1 MPKDN
6 VIKIHAPLK
15 GVVLFGAGPRAT
27 FSEEQMA
34 AARREEYQR
43 GADEAR
49 RLIERQMVEQREEL
63 VHLQTETFA
72 AVARQHEGLARQLY
86 EMLPELALEAV
97 ARILARTEF
106 DREMVLGITRDVLGE
121 IEPSDAQVEVQLS
134 ARDLELIAGYEEG
147 FREKHPT
154 ITFRANPELRT
165 GDCMVR
171 SRYGVVDGRLATKLR
186 TVESFLK

>member
-1 MPKDN
+1 M
-6 VIKIHAPLK
+6 IKIHAPLK
-15 GVVLFGAGPRAT
+15 GVALLGARVRAT
-27 FSEEQMA
+27 FSEEQIEA
-34 AARREEYQR
+34 AKREAYQR
-43 GADEAR
+43 GSDEAR
-49 RLIERQMVEQREEL
+49 RLIERQMIEQRAEL

-97 ARILARTEF
+97 ARILARTDF
-106 DREMVLGITRDVLGE
+106 DREMVLGITRDVLAE
-121 IEPSDAQVEVQLS
+121 IEPSDASVEVQLS
-134 ARDLELIAGYEEG
+134 SRDLELITGYEED

-154 ITFRANPELRT
+154 ITFRSNPELRT
-165 GDCMVR
+165 GDCIVR